1 LGSFFLQSISSTV
14 TDFLRALYK
23 PYCRQQNGNR
33 QQESHPGGNPSGALR
48 LFRQDN
54 RVIPVFSIKPAASVT
69 PSGFAQAGRQG
80 DVGLHVAA
88 RTDGGEDDAHR
99 LPSFQKPW
107 VSGKRTSKNR
117 IPPIIAPWGGN
128 ALLASRPSAA

>member
-1 LGSFFLQSISSTV
+1 
-14 TDFLRALYK
+14 LYK

-33 QQESHPGGNPSGALR
+33 QQESHPGGNPSGTLR

-88 RTDGGEDDAHR
+88 RTDGGEDDVHR
-99 LPSFQKPW
+99 SPSPNSPAAGLGKTIFAQE
-107 VSGKRTSKNR
+107 VLFGKRGEGESVDWLMEHSSK
-117 IPPIIAPWGGN
+117 
-128 ALLASRPSAA
+128 